1 MTRAERELRREILV
15 LRAAV
20 ERTELAAQLASI
32 DARTRVGRTVAG
44 ALLGRSGPAASG
56 WLGLAATA
64 LRVARSQPWI
74 VPTVAGGLLR
84 VARSRPLRWI
94 ALAGIVAGVVWWARG
109 NAPAA
114 GSASGDDGAG

>member
-1 MTRAERELRREILV
+1 M

-74 VPTVAGGLLR
+74 VPTVVGGLLR

-109 NAPAA
+109 NAPPA
-114 GSASGDDGAG
+114 GSTSGDDGAG